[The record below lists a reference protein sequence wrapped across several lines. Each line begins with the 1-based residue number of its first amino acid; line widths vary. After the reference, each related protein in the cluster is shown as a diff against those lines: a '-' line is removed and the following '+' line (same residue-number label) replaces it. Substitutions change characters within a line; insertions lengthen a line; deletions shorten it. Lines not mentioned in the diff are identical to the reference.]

1 MGTYLHQVTGIEDF
15 ERYYEIKADPTA
27 ILWSGFTS
35 VPDKDRLKTHFRG
48 LLKDIQENKKIL
60 VYLLEEGTDS
70 LIGYDLM
77 TEIDQDTIESSGH
90 SILTA
95 WQGKGMGT
103 VLFSHLVKLAKNLGY
118 KYFTGWISDKN
129 IGSIKNV
136 ERNGFVKTEEH
147 RKVRLEAFDRE
158 DIFHKY
164 ICEL

>member
-1 MGTYLHQVTGIEDF
+1 MGTYLHKVTRIEDF

-27 ILWSGFTS
+27 ILWSGFATA
-35 VPDKDRLKTHFRG
+35 PNKEKLKSHFEG
-48 LLKDIQENKKIL
+48 LLKDIQSGNKVL

-77 TEIDQDTIESSGH
+77 TEIAPLTIESSGH
-90 SILTA
+90 SILSS

-103 VLFSHLVKLAKNLGY
+103 ILFAHLVKLARELGY
-118 KYFTGWISDKN
+118 KYFTGWISDNN

-136 ERNGFVKTEEH
+136 ERNGFVRTEES
-147 RKVRLEAFDRE
+147 RVGRLEAFDRE
-158 DIFHKY
+158 DVFHKY